1 MDIYC
6 DHCATTPLDP
16 RVEQA
21 MQPYWR
27 EKFGNPSSLH
37 RAGQRGRAAVEQA
50 RRAVA
55 RAIGAQPD
63 EIVFTASATE
73 ANNLAIRGCLAA
85 AQKRPIHII
94 TSCIEHACVIET
106 CRLVER
112 CEPDCTT
119 TVVPCGPDGVVNVAD
134 VLAAV
139 RPETVLVALMH
150 VNNETGMVQP
160 VMELARALRG
170 RGVRL
175 LCDVAQSPGRVPLS
189 VGELGCD
196 YLTLSSHKIYGPPGV
211 GALCVRTGAPLE
223 PMIVGGGQERGLRA
237 GTENVPGIV
246 GFAAALELAVREQS
260 ARRAHLQ
267 QCEAAFLNAL
277 ERARVPYSLNG
288 APAPRAAGILN
299 LSFAGF
305 TGYDLVIALDLEG
318 IAVSAGSACA
328 AGVPE
333 PSRVLEGM
341 RLGPDRVRGA
351 VRFSFGMS
359 NTPDQCRCVAECV
372 ADILCRRPGRTAMR

>member
-16 RVEQA
+16 RVERA
-21 MQPYWR
+21 MQPFWR

-37 RAGQRGRAAVEQA
+37 RAGQRARAAIEQA
-50 RRAVA
+50 RRTAA

-63 EIVFTASATE
+63 EIIFTASATE
-73 ANNLAIRGCLAA
+73 ANNLAIRGCIAA
-85 AQKRPIHII
+85 AKKRPIHII

-119 TVVPCGPDGVVNVAD
+119 TVVPCGTDGVVNVAE
-134 VLAAV
+134 VLKAV
-139 RPETVLVALMH
+139 RPETTLVALMH

-160 VMELARALRG
+160 VMELTRALHG

-175 LCDVAQSPGRVPLS
+175 LCDAAQSPGRVPLS
-189 VGELGCD
+189 VAELGCD

-211 GALCVRTGAPLE
+211 GALCVRAGAPLE
-223 PMIVGGGQERGLRA
+223 PMIIGGGQERGLRA

-260 ARRAHLQ
+260 ARRSHLQ
-267 QCEAAFLNAL
+267 QCEAAFLATL
-277 ERARVPYSLNG
+277 ERERVPFSLNG
-288 APAPRAAGILN
+288 APSPRAPGILN

-318 IAVSAGSACA
+318 IAVSTGSACA
-328 AGVPE
+328 SGVAE

-341 RLGPDRVRGA
+341 RLGPDRIRGA
-351 VRFSFGMS
+351 VRFSFGMG
-359 NTPDQCRCVAECV
+359 NTPDQCHWVAECV
-372 ADILCRRPGRTAMR
+372 ANIFRQRPGRTPLR